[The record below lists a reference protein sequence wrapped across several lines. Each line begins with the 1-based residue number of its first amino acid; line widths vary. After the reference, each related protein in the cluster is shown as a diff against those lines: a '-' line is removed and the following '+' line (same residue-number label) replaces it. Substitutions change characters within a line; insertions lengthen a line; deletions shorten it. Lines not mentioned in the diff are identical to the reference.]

1 MFYNPGE
8 TNLSPELAM
17 LCGRE
22 LPGSIHSTGDSMFL
36 RFTSDAI
43 INGRG
48 FNASYSKG
56 KIQNHYRALF
66 IDSVYT
72 GMNDTCVVC

>member
-1 MFYNPGE
+1 MDFLFCNPGE
-8 TNLSPELAM
+8 TNISPVLAK

-22 LPGSIHSTGDSMFL
+22 LPGSLHSTGDSMFL

-48 FNASYSKG
+48 FNASFSKG
-56 KIQNHYRALF
+56 KLQNLDRALL
-66 IDSVYT
+66 
-72 GMNDTCVVC
+72 

>member
-1 MFYNPGE
+1 MFCNPGD
-8 TNLSPELAM
+8 TNLSPELAK

-22 LPGSIHSTGDSMFL
+22 LPGSLHSTGDAMFL
-36 RFTSDAI
+36 RFTSDSS

-56 KIQNHYRALF
+56 KL
-66 IDSVYT
+66 
-72 GMNDTCVVC
+72 

>member
-1 MFYNPGE
+1 MSSIQGE
-8 TNLSPELAM
+8 TNLSPELVR

-22 LPGSIHSTGDSMFL
+22 LPGPLHSTGDSMFL

-43 INGRG
+43 INRGG

-56 KIQNHYRALF
+56 KLLNHDKAYFFSASLSTV
-66 IDSVYT
+66 INNT
-72 GMNDTCVVC
+72 